1 MSVFFWCR
9 VSNGLTHG
17 LMSDDL
23 YTVLGVARGSQ
34 DDEIRRA
41 YRRLAKELHPDVRPD
56 DPVAN
61 ERFKRVTAAYDI
73 LGDTTKRRRY
83 DDGEIDAQGEP
94 VRSYARNGAGAG
106 GWANGFGGREGSGV
120 SDIFSD
126 LFSARGARGPGFS
139 LRGQDVRYTLEVDFM
154 EAVSGARKRV
164 TMPEGGTLDLTVPEG
179 VADGQILRLKAKGTP
194 GLRGGENGDALVEIH
209 VRPHA
214 KFKRLGNDILLEVPI
229 TVDEAVLGGKIEV
242 ATISGRVALQIPK
255 GTSSGRIFRLK
266 GKGVRSTTDG
276 SVGDQLVTIRIVMPD
291 NVDESLSYFMA
302 EWRQRN
308 RYDPG
313 RD

>member
-1 MSVFFWCR
+1 
-9 VSNGLTHG
+9 
-17 LMSDDL
+17 MSDDL
-23 YTVLGVARGSQ
+23 YTVLGIARGAQ
-34 DDEIRRA
+34 EDEIRRA

-56 DPVAN
+56 DPAAS

-73 LGDTTKRRRY
+73 LGDATKRRRY

-94 VRSYARNGAGAG
+94 VRTYARNGAGAG
-106 GWANGFGGREGSGV
+106 GGWANGFGGRDTGV
-120 SDIFSD
+120 TDIFSD
-126 LFSARGARGPGFS
+126 LFGARGTRGPGFS

-154 EAVSGARKRV
+154 EAVGGAKKRV

-179 VADGQILRLKAKGTP
+179 VSDGQVLRLKGKGAP

-209 VRPHA
+209 IRPHP
-214 KFKRLGNDILLEVPI
+214 KFKRLGNDILLELPI
-229 TVDEAVLGGKIEV
+229 TIDEAVLGGKIEV

-255 GTSSGRIFRLK
+255 STSSGRIFRLK
-266 GKGVRSTTDG
+266 GKGVRSATDG
-276 SVGDQLVTIRIVMPD
+276 SVGDQLVTIRIVMPE

>member
-1 MSVFFWCR
+1 
-9 VSNGLTHG
+9 
-17 LMSDDL
+17 MSDDL
-23 YTVLGVARGSQ
+23 YTVLGVARGAQ
-34 DDEIRRA
+34 DDDIRRA

-56 DPVAN
+56 DPAASD
-61 ERFKRVTAAYDI
+61 RFKQVTAAYDI
-73 LGDTTKRRRY
+73 LGDANKRRRY

-94 VRSYARNGAGAG
+94 VRTYARNGAGAG
-106 GWANGFGGREGSGV
+106 WPNGFGGAANGARDTGV
-120 SDIFSD
+120 TDIFSD
-126 LFSARGARGPGFS
+126 LFGGRGTRGPGLS
-139 LRGQDVRYTLEVDFM
+139 IRGQDVRYTLEVDFM
-154 EAVSGARKRV
+154 EAASGTKKRV
-164 TMPEGGTLDLTVPEG
+164 TMPEGGILDLNVQEG
-179 VADGQILRLKAKGTP
+179 VADGQVLRLKGKGTP
-194 GLRGGENGDALVEIH
+194 GLRGGEHGDALVEIH
-209 VRPHA
+209 VRPHP

-229 TVDEAVLGGKIEV
+229 SIDEAVLGGKIEV

-266 GKGVRSTTDG
+266 GKGVRSPIDG
-276 SVGDQLVTIRIVMPD
+276 SIGDQLVTIRIVMPE

>member
-1 MSVFFWCR
+1 MSE
-9 VSNGLTHG
+9 
-17 LMSDDL
+17 DL
-23 YTVLGVARGSQ
+23 YAVLGVTKGAQ

-56 DPVAN
+56 DPAAS
-61 ERFKRVTAAYDI
+61 ERFKLVTAAYDI
-73 LGDTTKRRRY
+73 LGDATKRRRY

-94 VRSYARNGAGAG
+94 VRTYARNGAGAG
-106 GWANGFGGREGSGV
+106 GWANGFGGRDNGV
-120 SDIFSD
+120 TDIFSD
-126 LFSARGARGPGFS
+126 LFGARGARGPGFS

-154 EAVSGARKRV
+154 EAVAGTRKRV

-179 VADGQILRLKAKGTP
+179 VADGQVLRLKGKGAP

-209 VRPHA
+209 VRPHP
-214 KFKRLGNDILLEVPI
+214 KFKRLGNDILLELPI
-229 TVDEAVLGGKIEV
+229 TIDEAVLGGKVEV
-242 ATISGRVALQIPK
+242 ATVSSRVALQIPK

-276 SVGDQLVTIRIVMPD
+276 SVGDLLVTIRIVMPE
-291 NVDESLSYFMA
+291 NIDESLSYFMA

>member
-1 MSVFFWCR
+1 
-9 VSNGLTHG
+9 
-17 LMSDDL
+17 MSDDL
-23 YTVLGVARGSQ
+23 YAVLGVGRGAQ

-56 DPVAN
+56 DPGAGD
-61 ERFKRVTAAYDI
+61 RFKRVAAAYDI
-73 LGDTTKRRRY
+73 LGDATKRRRY

-94 VRSYARNGAGAG
+94 VRTYVRNGAGAG
-106 GWANGFGGREGSGV
+106 WPNGFGGANGVRDSGV

-126 LFSARGARGPGFS
+126 LFGGRGARGPGFS

-154 EAVSGARKRV
+154 EAVGGARKRV
-164 TMPEGGTLDLTVPEG
+164 TLPEGGTLDLAVPEG
-179 VADGQILRLKAKGTP
+179 VGDGQVLRLKGKGTP
-194 GLRGGENGDALVEIH
+194 GLRGGENGDALVDIH
-209 VRPHA
+209 VRPHP
-214 KFKRLGNDILLEVPI
+214 KFKRLGNDILLELPI

-266 GKGVRSTTDG
+266 GKGLRSATDAAA
-276 SVGDQLVTIRIVMPD
+276 GDQLVTIRIVLPE

>member
-1 MSVFFWCR
+1 
-9 VSNGLTHG
+9 
-17 LMSDDL
+17 MSDEL
-23 YTVLGVARGSQ
+23 YTVLGVAKGAQ

-56 DPVAN
+56 DPAASD
-61 ERFKRVTAAYDI
+61 RFKRVTAAYDI
-73 LGDTTKRRRY
+73 LGDTNKRRRY

-94 VRSYARNGAGAG
+94 VRTYARNGAGWPNGFAG
-106 GWANGFGGREGSGV
+106 AANGARDTGV

-126 LFSARGARGPGFS
+126 LFGGRGARGPGFS
-139 LRGQDVRYTLEVDFM
+139 LRGQDVRYTLDVDFM
-154 EAVSGARKRV
+154 EAVSGTKKRV
-164 TMPEGGTLDLTVPEG
+164 TMPEGGTLDLSVPEG
-179 VADGQILRLKAKGTP
+179 VADGQVLRLKGKGAP
-194 GLRGGENGDALVEIH
+194 GLRGGENGDALVEIR

-214 KFKRLGNDILLEVPI
+214 KFKRLGNDILLELPI
-229 TVDEAVLGGKIEV
+229 SIDEAVLGGKIEV
-242 ATISGRVALQIPK
+242 ETISGRVALQIPK

-276 SVGDQLVTIRIVMPD
+276 TVGDQLVTIRIVMPE

>member
-1 MSVFFWCR
+1 
-9 VSNGLTHG
+9 
-17 LMSDDL
+17 MSDDL
-23 YTVLGVARGSQ
+23 YTVLGIARGAQ

-41 YRRLAKELHPDVRPD
+41 YRRLAKEPHPDVRPD
-56 DPVAN
+56 DPAAS

-73 LGDTTKRRRY
+73 LGDATKRRRY

-94 VRSYARNGAGAG
+94 VRTYARNGAGAG
-106 GWANGFGGREGSGV
+106 GGWANGFGGRDTGV
-120 SDIFSD
+120 TDIFSD
-126 LFSARGARGPGFS
+126 LFGARGTRGPGFS

-154 EAVSGARKRV
+154 EAVGGAKKRV

-179 VADGQILRLKAKGTP
+179 VSDGQVLRLKGKGAP

-209 VRPHA
+209 IRPHP
-214 KFKRLGNDILLEVPI
+214 KFKRLGNDILLELPI
-229 TVDEAVLGGKIEV
+229 TIDEAVLGGKIEV

-255 GTSSGRIFRLK
+255 STSSGRIFRLK
-266 GKGVRSTTDG
+266 GKGVRSATDG
-276 SVGDQLVTIRIVMPD
+276 SVGDQLVTIRIVMPE

>member
-1 MSVFFWCR
+1 
-9 VSNGLTHG
+9 
-17 LMSDDL
+17 MSDDL
-23 YTVLGVARGSQ
+23 YTVLGVAKSAQ

-56 DPVAN
+56 DPAASD
-61 ERFKRVTAAYDI
+61 RFKRVTAAYDI
-73 LGDTTKRRRY
+73 LGDTSKRRRY

-94 VRSYARNGAGAG
+94 VRTYARNGAGWPNGFTGA
-106 GWANGFGGREGSGV
+106 ANGSRDTGV
-120 SDIFSD
+120 TDIFSD
-126 LFSARGARGPGFS
+126 LFGGRGARGPGFS
-139 LRGQDVRYTLEVDFM
+139 LRGQDVRYTLDVDFL
-154 EAVSGARKRV
+154 EAVTGTKKRV

-179 VADGQILRLKAKGTP
+179 VADGQVLRLKGKGAP
-194 GLRGGENGDALVEIH
+194 GLRGGESGDALVEIR

-214 KFKRLGNDILLEVPI
+214 KFKRLGNDILLELPI
-229 TVDEAVLGGKIEV
+229 SIDEAVLGGKIEV
-242 ATISGRVALQIPK
+242 ATISGRVSLQIPK

-276 SVGDQLVTIRIVMPD
+276 AVGDQLVTIRIVMPE